1 MGHSLSAL
9 LTAGDELRAE
19 QSPEFRLM
27 AEVYRDLEWTLQ
39 QQGFDFTSDN
49 RLYDRLRA
57 GHAHPIR
64 EHIYA
69 GVDYQNK
76 LARFLENHDEIPGSF
91 HICPGYP
98 RSHRDREF
106 SVFWF
111 GFLPSRTLFG

>member
-1 MGHSLSAL
+1 
-9 LTAGDELRAE
+9 
-19 QSPEFRLM
+19 
-27 AEVYRDLEWTLQ
+27 
-39 QQGFDFTSDN
+39 
-49 RLYDRLRA
+49 LRA

-64 EHIYA
+64 EYIYA

-91 HICPGYP
+91 HIWTGYP

-111 GFLPSRTLFG
+111 GFLPSRTLFRSKETHLTPELGSQPKPMLRAFAIHRSVG